1 MQIAF
6 FRSKTAAEHP
16 ASQKGAS
23 KIRREFRLCKRLS
36 FVVYRLH
43 STQQMRKL
51 CQKIGEHSV
60 HAAHSKH
67 RGSQCSSTGFHDI
80 AEASM
85 TSQNTWAAE
94 EGVGGMASATKL
106 SCDHAVPHYRGNPIS
121 NGEWMKM

>member
-6 FRSKTAAEHP
+6 FRSKTAAEYP

-23 KIRREFRLCKRLS
+23 KNWREFRLCKRLS

-60 HAAHSKH
+60 HANDCSAQRIGHTVHSEQ
-67 RGSQCSSTGFHDI
+67 REGS
-80 AEASM
+80 
-85 TSQNTWAAE
+85 AAWR
-94 EGVGGMASATKL
+94 S
-106 SCDHAVPHYRGNPIS
+106 H
-121 NGEWMKM
+121 